1 MFFLLPIYTRYLGVY
16 EYGIIESMTVFS
28 SILTIIFS
36 LGIHNSVYRLYYDY
50 ESENAKKQLF
60 GTIGFFVFL
69 FSIIISL
76 FLFIGKD
83 FTGLIFKNIPFD
95 PFFKFAILT
104 TLLTNLAELPKAYLI
119 INEKALQYTIISI
132 VQFLLNTG
140 IALYFLIILKS
151 DASGLLKGQ
160 LLSSLVMS
168 PFFIVFSLKHFKY
181 KPDLKM
187 LKSSLVFSIPALPTL
202 LSAWI
207 LNLSDRIFIE
217 HYINPKALG
226 VYSLGYKIASI
237 IGFAFT
243 AIDMSYMPLF
253 FKLANSKNE
262 SDLLKI
268 KLLNRI
274 YLSILLLLVFI
285 VSLFSKEFIIILF
298 SKDFF
303 DSYKIIIIVSFVFFL
318 SQFCAL
324 ISKNL
329 SQSKKIKQGMY
340 IDLSAAVLNICFNLL
355 LIPHFGIY
363 GAAWA
368 TLLSFLYSVIV
379 YYFYSL
385 KHTFFIDF
393 NLNEMFIFLVTFLII
408 LIIIYSLNLSISI
421 SMILKIVLTIIIL
434 IFYYLYFRFS
444 FRKLI

>member
-1 MFFLLPIYTRYLGVY
+1 VY
-16 EYGIIESMTVFS
+16 EYGIVESMTVFS

-50 ESENAKKQLF
+50 ETENTKKQLF

-69 FSIIISL
+69 FSLIISIL
-76 FLFIGKD
+76 LFIGKD
-83 FTGLIFKNIPFD
+83 FTGMIFKNIPFD
-95 PFFKFAILT
+95 PFFKFVIFT
-104 TLLTNLAELPKAYLI
+104 TLITNLAELPKAYLI

-132 VQFLLNTG
+132 VQFCLNTG
-140 IALYFLIILKS
+140 IALFFLIILKS

-160 LLSSLVMS
+160 LISSLIIS
-168 PFFIVFSLKHFKY
+168 PFFIFFSLKHFKF

-207 LNLSDRIFIE
+207 LNLSDRIFVD
-217 HYINPKALG
+217 HYISPNALG
-226 VYSLGYKIASI
+226 IYSLGYKIASI

-253 FKLANSKNE
+253 FKLANSKIE

-274 YLSILLLLVFI
+274 YLSLLLLLVFI
-285 VSLFSKEFIIILF
+285 VSLFSKEFIIIFF

-303 DSYKIIIIVSFVFFL
+303 DSYKIIMIVSFVFFL
-318 SQFCAL
+318 SQFCSL

-329 SQSKKIKQGMY
+329 SQSKKVKQGMY
-340 IDLSAAVLNICFNLL
+340 IDLSAALLNICFNFF
-355 LIPHFGIY
+355 LIPNFGIY

-368 TLLSFLYSVIV
+368 TLLSFLFSVIV
-379 YYFYSL
+379 YYYYSL

-393 NLNEMFIFLVTFLII
+393 HLNELFIFLFIFIII
-408 LIIIYSLNLSISI
+408 LIVTDILNLSFLISI
-421 SMILKIVLTIIIL
+421 ILKIVISIL
-434 IFYYLYFRFS
+434 ILVFYYFYFRDS
-444 FRKLI
+444 FKKSF